1 MNKCTSSRE
10 KSRFPRIP
18 SLLHQWPQLP
28 APLTITFWE
37 VFLEEKSISLEKGRS
52 HSLLPDLISYHSR
65 CASCPIDVQCESFP
79 RAALNLQVKQL
90 CRSCWPANAHSHPYL
105 LKHHIA
111 LDSIVWSKT
120 PSHPFAVQAF
130 WILHILFSI
139 SLISTFLLSSSILS
153 VLPLTNF
160 SMQSDLSLIS
170 WGSVSMTS
178 ALEETVLTDFDV
190 VVFLRSRW
198 FARGHR

>member
-10 KSRFPRIP
+10 KSSFPRIP

-105 LKHHIA
+105 LKHHKA

-130 WILHILFSI
+130 WILFSI
-139 SLISTFLLSSSILS
+139 SLISAKAVSTFLLSSSILS

-178 ALEETVLTDFDV
+178 ALEESLDGLRCF
-190 VVFLRSRW
+190 FLRSRW